1 MIKKFN
7 FKTKGLLDVDPN
19 KAEGIKFSK
28 NINEFRKQIINS
40 YNDQVI
46 PKDVKKGKINYNNA
60 LTCLEKNDEKRIK
73 RAEEL
78 EKEFYKVKYNENKYL
93 MEEKLSNKYK
103 NRNKEKS
110 LNAIDSFNP
119 DVDKSDENSIKK
131 IKKKKKH
138 SRKSPE
144 NKKNVKNMIVNYKG
158 KVEKTNIE
166 SIDLVDVINLDV
178 EKETKKKDLK
188 LFFSSNKALLNSII
202 SEMNDK

>member
-1 MIKKFN
+1 MESVSHKKSSFNKNKLFIYHNNDFKSHSNGNLLRKYKIDEDEKKF
-7 FKTKGLLDVDPN
+7 LDFLDSKLEVMEKMNLDDECLV
-19 KAEGIKFSK
+19 EGEIEMRKI
-28 NINEFRKQIINS
+28 NINENVLPNQKHPKSKKDSNS
-40 YNDQVI
+40 
-46 PKDVKKGKINYNNA
+46 A
-60 LTCLEKNDEKRIK
+60 
-73 RAEEL
+73 
-78 EKEFYKVKYNENKYL
+78 
-93 MEEKLSNKYK
+93 
-103 NRNKEKS
+103 
-110 LNAIDSFNP
+110 
-119 DVDKSDENSIKK
+119 KK